1 MGELDVLDDGKG
13 IDADLLTRIWDVFV
27 QGKVVSRAQ
36 GGLGI
41 GLAVVKSLVEQQG
54 GSVEAHSA
62 GAQCGSRFTVRL
74 PLAPAAPV
82 DQPDTSAPVADA
94 GTALRGLRVL
104 VVEDNGDLRDMMCAL
119 LQSRGSVVL
128 GAADGRSAIALAAQ
142 QRPALAFVDIDLPD
156 ISGYDVACALQAQ
169 GGIRLVAV
177 TGYGQAGDVQRAL
190 EAGFACH
197 LKKPVRLEELEAAA
211 FETGAAGRLDTL

>member
-1 MGELDVLDDGKG
+1 MGELEVLDDGKG
-13 IDADLLTRIWDVFV
+13 IDADLLPRIWDVFV
-27 QGKVVSRAQ
+27 QGKVASRAQ

-62 GAQCGSRFTVRL
+62 GPQCGSRFTVRL

-82 DQPDTSAPVADA
+82 DQPDTAAPGSDA

-156 ISGYDVACALQAQ
+156 ISGYDVARALHAQ

-190 EAGFACH
+190 EAGFARH
-197 LKKPVRLEELEAAA
+197 LKKPVRLEELEQAA
-211 FETGAAGRLDTL
+211 FEKGRGRTP